1 MGQPGRSNV
10 LSSRDEFIVS
20 EKRTGGSEPS
30 QYPQEKKA
38 IAIPSVAASESGT
51 AQTEKVYKP
60 ASIAFSGLRGVA
72 RTDCGRSE
80 ELQTANLVEGSGK
93 VRHRG

>member
-1 MGQPGRSNV
+1 MGQPGRV
-10 LSSRDEFIVS
+10 KLCHSRCERIAS
-20 EKRTGGSEPS
+20 RERTQGSEPS
-30 QYPQEKKA
+30 QYLQEEKA

-60 ASIAFSGLRGVA
+60 AGIAFSGLRGVA
-72 RTDCGRSE
+72 WIDCGRSG
-80 ELQTANLVEGSGK
+80 ELQIANLVEGPGK